1 MSPFDDP
8 IETHRW
14 PGIADYAIIDDPIEP
29 ERIKGRVFCVTHR
42 LPELFKI
49 IEERRLGVREYIV
62 LLSSQLHGKPCS
74 DYNTHNAY
82 FERAPFCIKR
92 WFARNLISLHE
103 DFYLTPLPIGLMVGD
118 KIGAMRAEYERASQK
133 KHTLY
138 ANFEI
143 NTNHGE
149 REPAHTFA
157 LEVKGAKVMS
167 GRGHERNFYE
177 YIRDIKE
184 SVFVLCP
191 PGSGIDTWRLWET
204 LYLGSIPV
212 VQRSPMTE
220 YYAKLYPM
228 VLIDFWEELKDFEN
242 LEATKGMENWREAL
256 TFTWWKDKICSAG

>member
-1 MSPFDDP
+1 MNPFDDP
-8 IETHRW
+8 IETHKW

-42 LPELFKI
+42 LPEFFDI
-49 IEERRLGVREYIV
+49 VRKMQIKDESVI

-74 DYNTHNAY
+74 DYNTREAY
-82 FERAPFCIKR
+82 VDLWPSAVLT
-92 WFARNLISLHE
+92 WFARNLQVHRAEL
-103 DFYLTPLPIGLMVGD
+103 YPLPIGLMVGD
-118 KIGAMRAEYERASQK
+118 KIGAMRAEYERQSEK

-167 GRGHERNFYE
+167 GRGHACDFYQ
-177 YIRDIKE
+177 YIRDINE

-212 VQRSPMTE
+212 VQRSAMTE
-220 YYAKLYPM
+220 YYSSLYPM
-228 VLIDFWEELKDFEN
+228 VLLDFWEELRDFEN
-242 LEATKGMENWREAL
+242 LEATKGMDNWREVL